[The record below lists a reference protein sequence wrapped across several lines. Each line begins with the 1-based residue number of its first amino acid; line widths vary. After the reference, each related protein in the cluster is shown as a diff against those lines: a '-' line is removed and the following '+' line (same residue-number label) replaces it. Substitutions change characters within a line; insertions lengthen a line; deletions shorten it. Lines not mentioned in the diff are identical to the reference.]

1 MNSVEQSVMFTGL
14 NPILVLVE
22 AILIRFTGPLASA
35 FFENNILLP
44 EIPDGNWQFQIIVFY
59 VVHA

>member
-1 MNSVEQSVMFTGL
+1 MNSVEQTVMFTGL
-14 NPILVLVE
+14 NPILILVE
-22 AILIRFTGPLASA
+22 AISIRFTGPSASA
-35 FFENNILLP
+35 FFENSILLP